1 MSKSTAASRYA
12 QALFELAVK
21 QGQTD
26 QIEEDLRTVREVFI
40 KTPEL
45 SKVLQSPKW
54 SKDEKKQLIGKSF
67 SGISS
72 HVLNTI
78 YILID
83 RRRNNEVTE
92 MATEYINRALDARG
106 TAIAHVSSATKL
118 SDADKE
124 AISASF
130 APKVGKQRLDIHNH
144 VDSALLGGIRIRI
157 GNRIFDGT
165 LRNKLNRLES
175 ELKR

>member
-1 MSKSTAASRYA
+1 MSKSTAAARYA

-21 QGQTD
+21 NGQTD
-26 QIEEDLRTVREVFI
+26 QIEEDLRTVREVFV

-45 SKVLQSPKW
+45 TQILKSPKW
-54 SKDEKKQLIGKSF
+54 SKTQKKQLISTSF
-67 SGISS
+67 SGISQ
-72 HVLNTI
+72 HVLNTM
-78 YILID
+78 YILVD
-83 RRRNNEVTE
+83 RRRNNEMVE
-92 MATEYINRALDARG
+92 LADEYINRALDARG
-106 TAIAHVSSATKL
+106 TAVAHVSSATKL

-165 LRNKLNRLES
+165 LRNKLNRLER